1 MSKLLN
7 LNQLD
12 ESEMLDILTNNE
24 LIIFEDV
31 QGSKI
36 YVNYDGKVFNIKPKS
51 LSSDTINMIDLAM
64 QNYYN
69 KALNFFNSKDDRIKG
84 LLSKKWWFCFE
95 YFPDEQPANI
105 EYNKVPKNNLVLTSI
120 YKGNKFDYSID
131 ELDEYARLL
140 DVDVLP
146 VIFKGKLNDK
156 TIETIKYF
164 LNTSEDDLEYVFGES
179 SFTYFFYKLLNPQ
192 LTNSFLMDNEFQK
205 NIEKIIIR
213 IDNDKDISFEL
224 LNPLYKK
231 ISEINNTSFTEVY
244 TLILVNFLNFCQSVN
259 LDNIK
264 IKGNRRDEC
273 YIYLISKLFN
283 MYVTEVKDDLLN
295 FDFIVPEFFDKDKF
309 RINIEL
315 VRNKLTRDY
324 IEESK
329 KLEYI
334 YKILLGSFNK
344 KKKKVVGI
352 FTERTLDIFNKFID
366 DLNKLID
373 EYLNKKSEIEL
384 GAHDLVDFSTFFDL
398 KSKIDVDSTG
408 TVYPDVY
415 NNMVNG
421 IPDNSKKKKGK
432 EIYGK
437 DYKFGK
443 GQIGE
448 K

>member
-1 MSKLLN
+1 
-7 LNQLD
+7 
-12 ESEMLDILTNNE
+12 
-24 LIIFEDV
+24 
-31 QGSKI
+31 
-36 YVNYDGKVFNIKPKS
+36 
-51 LSSDTINMIDLAM
+51 
-64 QNYYN
+64 
-69 KALNFFNSKDDRIKG
+69 
-84 LLSKKWWFCFE
+84 
-95 YFPDEQPANI
+95 
-105 EYNKVPKNNLVLTSI
+105 
-120 YKGNKFDYSID
+120 
-131 ELDEYARLL
+131 
-140 DVDVLP
+140 
-146 VIFKGKLNDK
+146 
-156 TIETIKYF
+156 
-164 LNTSEDDLEYVFGES
+164 
-179 SFTYFFYKLLNPQ
+179 
-192 LTNSFLMDNEFQK
+192 
-205 NIEKIIIR
+205 
-213 IDNDKDISFEL
+213 
-224 LNPLYKK
+224 
-231 ISEINNTSFTEVY
+231 
-244 TLILVNFLNFCQSVN
+244 
-259 LDNIK
+259 
-264 IKGNRRDEC
+264 
-273 YIYLISKLFN
+273 

-373 EYLNKKSEIEL
+373 DYLNKKSEIEL

-443 GQIGE
+443 GPIGE